1 MACFVKRMQRYTE
14 FPFPPNVLKNYFSKN
29 LKISQRLDTNQS
41 KQHPK
46 HLYHSP
52 GSHKN
57 KNSTYKAIKQE
68 ITPLNAKSKIREVS
82 ILAKTTN
89 TYNRTKL
96 YINATKAGAPCFKI
110 IVGLLVI
117 PP

>member
-1 MACFVKRMQRYTE
+1 MTQINQNGIKHTPTAAQEAIKT
-14 FPFPPNVLKNYFSKN
+14 
-29 LKISQRLDTNQS
+29 KIALQ
-41 KQHPK
+41 
-46 HLYHSP
+46 
-52 GSHKN
+52 SHKTRN
-57 KNSTYKAIKQE
+57 N
-68 ITPLNAKSKIREVS
+68 PLNAKSKIREVS

-96 YINATKAGAPCFKI
+96 YINATKAGTPCFKI

>member
-1 MACFVKRMQRYTE
+1 MIQ
-14 FPFPPNVLKNYFSKN
+14 
-29 LKISQRLDTNQS
+29 INQNS
-41 KQHPK
+41 IK
-46 HLYHSP
+46 HAP
-52 GSHKN
+52 
-57 KNSTYKAIKQE
+57 TAVQKAIKTKIAPQSHK
-68 ITPLNAKSKIREVS
+68 TRNNPLNTKSKTKEVS
-82 ILAKTTN
+82 NLAKTTN

>member
-1 MACFVKRMQRYTE
+1 MTQINQNNTQDTSTTPQETIKT
-14 FPFPPNVLKNYFSKN
+14 
-29 LKISQRLDTNQS
+29 KIALQ
-41 KQHPK
+41 
-46 HLYHSP
+46 
-52 GSHKN
+52 SHKTRN
-57 KNSTYKAIKQE
+57 N
-68 ITPLNAKSKIREVS
+68 PLNTKSKTKEIS
-82 ILAKTTN
+82 NLAKTTN

>member
-1 MACFVKRMQRYTE
+1 MIQINQISIKRTPTAVQEAIKT
-14 FPFPPNVLKNYFSKN
+14 
-29 LKISQRLDTNQS
+29 KIALQ
-41 KQHPK
+41 
-46 HLYHSP
+46 
-52 GSHKN
+52 SHKTRN
-57 KNSTYKAIKQE
+57 N
-68 ITPLNAKSKIREVS
+68 PLNAKSKTREVS

>member
-1 MACFVKRMQRYTE
+1 MIQINQNSAKHTSTTDQEAIKT
-14 FPFPPNVLKNYFSKN
+14 
-29 LKISQRLDTNQS
+29 KIALQ
-41 KQHPK
+41 
-46 HLYHSP
+46 
-52 GSHKN
+52 SHKTRN
-57 KNSTYKAIKQE
+57 N
-68 ITPLNAKSKIREVS
+68 PLNAKSKIREVS

-110 IVGLLVI
+110 IAGLLVK

>member
-1 MACFVKRMQRYTE
+1 MTQIKQNGIKHTPTAAQEAIKT
-14 FPFPPNVLKNYFSKN
+14 
-29 LKISQRLDTNQS
+29 KIAQQ
-41 KQHPK
+41 
-46 HLYHSP
+46 
-52 GSHKN
+52 SHKTRN
-57 KNSTYKAIKQE
+57 N
-68 ITPLNAKSKIREVS
+68 PLNAKSKIREVS

-110 IVGLLVI
+110 ITGLLVK

>member
-1 MACFVKRMQRYTE
+1 MIQINQNSAKHTSTTAQEAIKT
-14 FPFPPNVLKNYFSKN
+14 
-29 LKISQRLDTNQS
+29 KIALQ
-41 KQHPK
+41 
-46 HLYHSP
+46 
-52 GSHKN
+52 SHKTRN
-57 KNSTYKAIKQE
+57 N
-68 ITPLNAKSKIREVS
+68 PLNAKSKIREVS

-110 IVGLLVI
+110 IAGLLVK

>member
-1 MACFVKRMQRYTE
+1 MTQINQNSIEHTPITAQEAIKT
-14 FPFPPNVLKNYFSKN
+14 
-29 LKISQRLDTNQS
+29 KIAQQ
-41 KQHPK
+41 
-46 HLYHSP
+46 
-52 GSHKN
+52 SHKTRN
-57 KNSTYKAIKQE
+57 N
-68 ITPLNAKSKIREVS
+68 PLNAKSKTKEVS

>member
-1 MACFVKRMQRYTE
+1 MACFVKRVQRYTE
-14 FPFPPNVLKNYFSKN
+14 ILFPPNVLKIIFQKTQKSTKALIQINQNSTKHTSTTVQEAIKT
-29 LKISQRLDTNQS
+29 KIALQ
-41 KQHPK
+41 
-46 HLYHSP
+46 
-52 GSHKN
+52 SHKTRN
-57 KNSTYKAIKQE
+57 N
-68 ITPLNAKSKIREVS
+68 PLNAKSKTREVS
-82 ILAKTTN
+82 ILAKVTN

>member
-1 MACFVKRMQRYTE
+1 MTQIN
-14 FPFPPNVLKNYFSKN
+14 PNSIKHTLIAVQEAIKT
-29 LKISQRLDTNQS
+29 KIALQ
-41 KQHPK
+41 
-46 HLYHSP
+46 
-52 GSHKN
+52 SHKTRN
-57 KNSTYKAIKQE
+57 N
-68 ITPLNAKSKIREVS
+68 PLNSKSKTGEVS
-82 ILAKTTN
+82 ILVKTTN

>member
-1 MACFVKRMQRYTE
+1 MQINQNSIKHTPTTAQE
-14 FPFPPNVLKNYFSKN
+14 AIKT
-29 LKISQRLDTNQS
+29 KIALQ
-41 KQHPK
+41 
-46 HLYHSP
+46 
-52 GSHKN
+52 SHKTRN
-57 KNSTYKAIKQE
+57 TP
-68 ITPLNAKSKIREVS
+68 PLNAKSKIREVS

>member
-1 MACFVKRMQRYTE
+1 MIQ
-14 FPFPPNVLKNYFSKN
+14 
-29 LKISQRLDTNQS
+29 INQNS
-41 KQHPK
+41 AK
-46 HLYHSP
+46 HT
-52 GSHKN
+52 
-57 KNSTYKAIKQE
+57 STTAQEAIKAKIALQSDK
-68 ITPLNAKSKIREVS
+68 TRNNPLNAKSKTREVS
-82 ILAKTTN
+82 ILTKTTN

>member
-1 MACFVKRMQRYTE
+1 MIQINQNSIKHTPTATQEAIKT
-14 FPFPPNVLKNYFSKN
+14 
-29 LKISQRLDTNQS
+29 KIALQ
-41 KQHPK
+41 
-46 HLYHSP
+46 
-52 GSHKN
+52 SHKTRN
-57 KNSTYKAIKQE
+57 N
-68 ITPLNAKSKIREVS
+68 PLNAKSKTREVS
-82 ILAKTTN
+82 ILAKATN

>member
-1 MACFVKRMQRYTE
+1 MIQINQNSTKHTSTTAQEAIKT
-14 FPFPPNVLKNYFSKN
+14 
-29 LKISQRLDTNQS
+29 KIALQ
-41 KQHPK
+41 
-46 HLYHSP
+46 
-52 GSHKN
+52 SHKTRN
-57 KNSTYKAIKQE
+57 N
-68 ITPLNAKSKIREVS
+68 PLNAKSKIREVS

-110 IVGLLVI
+110 IAGLLVK